1 MSATVGLFWINRENT
16 IDLSCLMDDLVYAKG
31 SLLKYSS
38 NIDRMF
44 CFVCRMAKGEE
55 SWVSQELIGR
65 MLFEGSVNTH

>member
-1 MSATVGLFWINRENT
+1 M
-16 IDLSCLMDDLVYAKG
+16 YAKG

-44 CFVCRMAKGEE
+44 CFACRMAKGEE